1 MNDLT
6 VLLYFIMFA
15 VVVGMT
21 FAFMYT
27 MMKSTLREV
36 NYPRTKVHP
45 EMEEVKTGDELLVF
59 NLEKQDDDDDEDDD
73 GNVLIVRR

>member
-6 VLLYFIMFA
+6 VLLYLLCFA

-21 FAFMYT
+21 FAFMYI

-36 NYPRTKVHP
+36 DKPRTPVHP
-45 EMEEVKTGDELLVF
+45 EMKEVRTGDQLLVF
-59 NLEKQDDDDDEDDD
+59 RQPDEEDDDDGDA
-73 GNVLIVRR
+73 IIIRR

>member
-6 VLLYFIMFA
+6 VLLYLLCFA

-21 FAFMYT
+21 FAFMYI

-36 NYPRTKVHP
+36 DRPKRPVHP
-45 EMEEVKTGDELLVF
+45 EMQEVKTGDQLLVF
-59 NLEKQDDDDDEDDD
+59 RQPEEDDDDEGDA
-73 GNVLIVRR
+73 IIIRR

>member
-6 VLLYFIMFA
+6 VLLYLLCFA

-36 NYPRTKVHP
+36 DRPKRPVHP
-45 EMEEVKTGDELLVF
+45 EMQEVKTGDQLLVF
-59 NLEKQDDDDDEDDD
+59 RQPEEDDDDDGDA
-73 GNVLIVRR
+73 IIIRR

>member
-6 VLLYFIMFA
+6 VLLYLVMFA

-27 MMKSTLREV
+27 TMKATLNEFNKPSR
-36 NYPRTKVHP
+36 NVHP
-45 EMEEVKTGDELLVF
+45 EMKDVKNGEELLVF
-59 NLEKQDDDDDEDDD
+59 SVDDEDDD
-73 GNVLIVRR
+73 EGDIIIVRK